1 MTQPKLLSKA
11 WASDGLKN
19 DIPAARQAGAAQE
32 AATYSEGFPSITM
45 TPLSLGGK
53 PPSGKDMNGVLHDV
67 VVAGDEVKGDEH
79 GQPRDSQDEGDC
91 GKDGRH

>member
-1 MTQPKLLSKA
+1 MA
-11 WASDGLKN
+11 GRSDGVV
-19 DIPAARQAGAAQE
+19 AH
-32 AATYSEGFPSITM
+32 
-45 TPLSLGGK
+45 
-53 PPSGKDMNGVLHDV
+53 GVLHDV